1 MTSLGTFLVVL
12 LAANLLIGLVLI
24 RLRVSRANL
33 TLHLCVRCGLLIL
46 ILVGVAYIYLPDNQI
61 GPYLADSLI
70 ITLPLLVIDLS
81 VTHRRRLNDLR
92 NRFTDQ

>member
-1 MTSLGTFLVVL
+1 VVL
-12 LAANLLIGLVLI
+12 LAASLLVGLVLI

-46 ILVGVAYIYLPDNQI
+46 TLVGVAYLYLPDNQI

-70 ITLPLLVIDLS
+70 VTLPLLVIDLS
-81 VTHRRRLNDLR
+81 VTHLRRLNDSGTQ
-92 NRFTDQ
+92 FTDQ